1 MSATAW
7 SPTSWQGLPAAQQP
21 HYRDSGA
28 LAVSLAE
35 LAELPPL
42 VVAEEVDHL
51 QRLLA
56 EAAAGKRFLLQ
67 GGDCAE
73 VFADCRGAIIQDKLR
88 VLLQM
93 SVLITHGGR
102 TGVIHLGRIAGQYAK
117 PRSGTTERVNGA
129 DVPVY
134 RGDLI
139 NGLAPE
145 QREPDPRRLLEAYH
159 RAAATLNHLR
169 ALVDGGFA
177 DLHHPEHW
185 DLPWSREDAGHYL
198 ETLDQVRNSL
208 DFVQRLGGLPEHL
221 RTGEL
226 FTSHEALHLPFETAL
241 TRHVPEKGRHYNL
254 GAHFL
259 WIGERT
265 RQLDGAHLEYVR
277 GLANPIGLKV
287 GASMTPDL
295 LSRVLAKLDPERK
308 PGRLTLITRFGAGKA
323 AAVLPGLIEV
333 ARAEGHPVLWSCD
346 PMHGN
351 GRTVMVELSPERD
364 AEGHRAGGAAQGG
377 SRRKREV
384 KTRAFGDIL
393 QELREVAALH
403 RAHGS
408 RLGAVHFELTGEP
421 VTECTGGVEG
431 LDEAGLQRAYR
442 SGCDPRLNRSQ
453 SLEMA
458 FLIAQMIR
466 EG

>member
-1 MSATAW
+1 MTMTW
-7 SPTSWQGLPAAQQP
+7 TPDSWRQHPAAQQP
-21 HYRDSGA
+21 TYPDPAA
-28 LAVSLAE
+28 LELVLAE
-35 LAELPPL
+35 LRELPPL
-42 VVAEEVDHL
+42 VVAEEVNHL
-51 QRLLA
+51 RGLLA
-56 EAAAGKRFLLQ
+56 EAAAGRRFLLQ

-73 VFADCRGAIIQDKLR
+73 AFADCRGGLIQDKLR

-117 PRSGTTERVNGA
+117 PRSGTMEVVEGRE
-129 DVPVY
+129 VPVY

-139 NGLAPE
+139 NSLDPDR
-145 QREPDPRRLLEAYH
+145 READPRRLMEAYH
-159 RAAATLNHLR
+159 RAAVTLNHLR
-169 ALVDGGFA
+169 SLVDGGFA

-241 TRHVPEKGRHYNL
+241 TRWVPEHRAHYNL

-265 RQLDGAHLEYVR
+265 RQLDGAHLEYIR
-277 GLANPIGLKV
+277 GIANPIGLKV
-287 GASMTPDL
+287 GASMTPEQL
-295 LSRVLAKLDPERK
+295 KQVLAQLDPERQA
-308 PGRLTLITRFGAGKA
+308 GRLTLITRFGAGKA
-323 AAVLPGLIEV
+323 EAVLPALIAA
-333 ARAEGHPVLWSCD
+333 ARAAGHPVLWSCD

-351 GRTVMVELSPERD
+351 GRTTP
-364 AEGHRAGGAAQGG
+364 GGL
-377 SRRKREV
+377 
-384 KTRAFGDIL
+384 KTRYFGDIL
-393 QELREVAALH
+393 QELQEVAELH
-403 RAHGS
+403 RRLGS

-431 LDEAGLQRAYR
+431 LVEADLQRAYR

-458 FLIAQMIR
+458 FLIAKMVR

>member
-1 MSATAW
+1 
-7 SPTSWQGLPAAQQP
+7 LPAAQQP
-21 HYRDSGA
+21 VYRDPA
-28 LAVSLAE
+28 AVETVLTE
-35 LAELPPL
+35 LRELPSL
-42 VVAEEVDHL
+42 VVAEEVDLLH
-51 QRLLA
+51 RLLA
-56 EAAAGKRFLLQ
+56 EAAAGERFLLQ

-73 VFADCRGAIIQDKLR
+73 AFADCRGPIIQDKLR

-117 PRSGTTERVNGA
+117 PRSGSTEVINGEE
-129 DVPVY
+129 VPVY
-134 RGDLI
+134 RGDII
-139 NGLAPE
+139 NGLAAD
-145 QREPDPRRLLEAYH
+145 QREADPLRLLEAYH

-169 ALVDGGFA
+169 ALMDGGFA
-177 DLHHPEHW
+177 DLQHPEHW
-185 DLPWSREDAGHYL
+185 DLSWSRDDAGHYY
-198 ETLDQVRNSL
+198 ETLEQVRNSL

-221 RTGEL
+221 RTGEF
-226 FTSHEALHLPFETAL
+226 FTSHEALHLPYETAL
-241 TRHVPEKGRHYNL
+241 TRFVPGSGRHYNL

-265 RQLDGAHLEYVR
+265 RQLDHAHLEYIR
-277 GLANPIGLKV
+277 GIANPIGLKV
-287 GASMTPDL
+287 GASMTPETL
-295 LSRVLAKLDPERK
+295 REVLAKLDPERK

-323 AAVLPGLIEV
+323 AAVLPALIET

-351 GRTVMVELSPERD
+351 GRTVLTGLSPEQE
-364 AEGHRAGGAAQGG
+364 AEGRRAGGAAQGD
-377 SRRKREV
+377 SRGMREV

-393 QELREVAALH
+393 QELQEVAATH
-403 RAHGS
+403 RACGS
-408 RLGAVHFELTGEP
+408 RMGAVHFELTGEP
-421 VTECTGGVEG
+421 VTECLGGMEG
-431 LDEAGLQRAYR
+431 LDEAALQRAYR

-466 EG
+466 

>member
-1 MSATAW
+1 MTHGGTAMTPSW
-7 SPTSWQGLPAAQQP
+7 SPTSWRGLPAAQQP
-21 HYRDSGA
+21 TYRDPA
-28 LAVSLAE
+28 AVQTVLAE
-35 LAELPPL
+35 LSELPPL
-42 VVAEEVDHL
+42 VVAEEIDLL
-51 QRLLA
+51 QRLLG
-56 EAAAGKRFLLQ
+56 EAAEGKRFLLQ

-73 VFADCRGAIIQDKLR
+73 AFSDCRGPIIQDKLR

-117 PRSGTTERVNGA
+117 PRSGDTERINGQ
-129 DVPVY
+129 DLPVY
-134 RGDLI
+134 RGDII

-145 QREPDPRRLLEAYH
+145 QREPDPLRMLEAYH

-226 FTSHEALHLPFETAL
+226 FTSHEALHLPFETAM
-241 TRHVPEKGRHYNL
+241 TRLVPEKERHYNL

-259 WIGERT
+259 WVGERT
-265 RQLDGAHLEYVR
+265 RQLDGAHLEYIR

-287 GASMTPDL
+287 GASMTPDQL
-295 LSRVLAKLDPERK
+295 RQVLSKLDPERR
-308 PGRLTLITRFGAGKA
+308 PGRLTLITRFGAGRA
-323 AAVLPGLIEV
+323 AGVLPGLIEV

-351 GRTVMVELSPERD
+351 GRQSS
-364 AEGHRAGGAAQGG
+364 GGL
-377 SRRKREV
+377 

-393 QELREVAALH
+393 QELQEVAALH
-403 RAHGS
+403 RAHRS

-431 LDEAGLQRAYR
+431 LDEAGLERAYR

-466 EG
+466 EP

>member
-1 MSATAW
+1 MKPW
-7 SPTSWQGLPAAQQP
+7 NPDSWRGLPAAQQP
-21 HYRDSGA
+21 VYKDSA
-28 LAVSLAE
+28 AVETALAE
-35 LAELPPL
+35 LRELPPL
-42 VVAEEVDHL
+42 VVAEEVDLL
-51 QRLLA
+51 QKLLA

-73 VFADCRGAIIQDKLR
+73 AFADCRGSIIQNKLR

-117 PRSGTTERVNGA
+117 PRSGNTELVDGQE
-129 DVPVY
+129 VPVY

-139 NGLAPE
+139 NGLAAD
-145 QREPDPRRLLEAYH
+145 QREADPQRLLEAYY
-159 RAAATLNHLR
+159 RASATLNHLR

-177 DLHHPEHW
+177 DLQHPEHW
-185 DLPWSREDAGHYL
+185 DLTWSREDAGHYL
-198 ETLDQVRNSL
+198 ETLNQVQNSL
-208 DFVQRLGGLPEHL
+208 EFVQRLGGLPEHL

-241 TRHVPEKGRHYNL
+241 TRFVPEKSRHYNL

-265 RQLDGAHLEYVR
+265 RQLDGAHLEYIR

-287 GASMTPDL
+287 GPSMTPETL
-295 LSRVLAKLDPERK
+295 RQVLSKLDPQRQ
-308 PGRLTLITRFGAGKA
+308 PGRLTLITRFGAGRA
-323 AAVLPGLIEV
+323 AGVLPTLIEA

-351 GRTVMVELSPERD
+351 GRQAS
-364 AEGHRAGGAAQGG
+364 GGQ
-377 SRRKREV
+377 

-393 QELREVAALH
+393 QELQEVATLH

-408 RLGAVHFELTGEP
+408 RMGAVHFELTGEP
-421 VTECTGGVEG
+421 VTECTGGMEG
-431 LDEAGLQRAYR
+431 LDEAGLHLAYH

-466 EG
+466 ES

>member
-1 MSATAW
+1 MSPEAITMTPHSKQPW
-7 SPTSWQGLPAAQQP
+7 TPDSWRGLPAAQQP
-21 HYRDSGA
+21 VYRDQA
-28 LAVSLAE
+28 AVETVLTE
-35 LAELPPL
+35 LRELPSL
-42 VVAEEVDHL
+42 VVPEEVDLLH
-51 QRLLA
+51 RLLA
-56 EAAAGKRFLLQ
+56 EAAAGERFLLQ

-73 VFADCRGAIIQDKLR
+73 AFADCRGPIIQDKLR

-117 PRSGTTERVNGA
+117 PRSGNTEVVNGEHL
-129 DVPVY
+129 PVY
-134 RGDLI
+134 RGDII
-139 NGLAPE
+139 NGLATD
-145 QREPDPRRLLEAYH
+145 QREADPQRLLEAYH

-169 ALVDGGFA
+169 ALMDGGFA
-177 DLHHPEHW
+177 DLQHPEHW
-185 DLPWSREDAGHYL
+185 DLSWSRDDAGHYY
-198 ETLDQVRNSL
+198 ETLEQVRNSL

-221 RTGEL
+221 RTGEF
-226 FTSHEALHLPFETAL
+226 FTSHEALHLPYETAL
-241 TRHVPEKGRHYNL
+241 TRYVPSSDRHYNL

-265 RQLDGAHLEYVR
+265 RQLDHAHLEYIC
-277 GLANPIGLKV
+277 GIANPIGLKV
-287 GASMTPDL
+287 GASMTPETL
-295 LSRVLAKLDPERK
+295 KRVLAKLDPERK

-323 AAVLPGLIEV
+323 TGVLPGLIET

-351 GRTVMVELSPERD
+351 GRTL
-364 AEGHRAGGAAQGG
+364 AGGL
-377 SRRKREV
+377 

-393 QELREVAALH
+393 QELQEVAALH

-408 RLGAVHFELTGEP
+408 RMGAVHFELTGEP
-421 VTECTGGVEG
+421 VTECIGGMEG
-431 LDEAGLQRAYR
+431 IDEAGLQRAYR

-458 FLIAQMIR
+458 FLIAQIIR
-466 EG
+466 

>member
-1 MSATAW
+1 MTALW
-7 SPTSWQGLPAAQQP
+7 TPDSWQRRPAAQQP
-21 HYRDSGA
+21 RYRDPGS
-28 LAVSLAE
+28 LEAVLAE
-35 LAELPPL
+35 LRELPPL

-51 QRLLA
+51 RDLLA
-56 EAAAGKRFLLQ
+56 EAAAGRKFLLQ

-73 VFADCRGAIIQDKLR
+73 AFADCRGGLIQDKLR

-117 PRSGTTERVNGA
+117 PRSGATEVVDGRE
-129 DVPVY
+129 VPVY

-139 NGLAPE
+139 NGLDPDR
-145 QREPDPRRLLEAYH
+145 READPHRLMEAYH

-198 ETLDQVRNSL
+198 ETLDQVRVSL

-226 FTSHEALHLPFETAL
+226 FTSHEALHLPYETAL
-241 TRHVPEKGRHYNL
+241 TRWVPGQQAHYNL

-265 RQLDGAHLEYVR
+265 RQLDGAHLEYIR

-287 GASMTPDL
+287 GPGMTAEQLRP
-295 LSRVLAKLDPERK
+295 VLALLDPERQ
-308 PGRLTLITRFGAGKA
+308 PGRLTLITRFGAGRA
-323 AAVLPGLIEV
+323 EAVLPGLIQA
-333 ARAEGHPVLWSCD
+333 AREGGHPVLWSSD

-351 GRTVMVELSPERD
+351 GRTTPTGL
-364 AEGHRAGGAAQGG
+364 
-377 SRRKREV
+377 
-384 KTRAFGDIL
+384 KTRSFGDIL
-393 QELREVAALH
+393 QELQEVAAVH
-403 RAHGS
+403 RRLGS

-431 LDEAGLQRAYR
+431 LVEADLQRAYR

-458 FLIAQMIR
+458 FLLARILR

>member
-1 MSATAW
+1 MSLAPIRPW
-7 SPTSWQGLPAAQQP
+7 HPDSWRACPAAQQP
-21 HYRDSGA
+21 VYADPSA
-28 LAVSLAE
+28 LEAALAE
-35 LAELPPL
+35 LRELPPL

-51 QRLLA
+51 RSLLA
-56 EAAAGKRFLLQ
+56 EAAEGKRFLLQ

-73 VFADCRGAIIQDKLR
+73 AFADCRGPLIQNKLR

-117 PRSGTTERVNGA
+117 PRSADTEELDGRR
-129 DVPVY
+129 VPVY
-134 RGDLI
+134 RGDII
-139 NGLAPE
+139 NGLAPD

-159 RAAATLNHLR
+159 RSAATLNHLR

-185 DLPWSREDAGHYL
+185 DLDWSREDAGHYL
-198 ETLDQVRNSL
+198 ETLDQVRASL

-226 FTSHEALHLPFETAL
+226 FTSHEALLLPYETAL
-241 TRHVPEKGRHYNL
+241 TRAVPGREAAYNL

-259 WIGERT
+259 WVGERT
-265 RQLDGAHLEYVR
+265 RQLDGAHLEYLR
-277 GLANPIGLKV
+277 GIANPIGLKV
-287 GASMTPDL
+287 GASMTPEL
-295 LSRVLAKLDPERK
+295 LRKVLARLDPDRQ
-308 PGRLTLITRFGAGKA
+308 PGRLTLITRFGAGRA
-323 AAVLPGLIEV
+323 AGVLPGLLEA

-351 GRTVMVELSPERD
+351 ARQTASG
-364 AEGHRAGGAAQGG
+364 
-377 SRRKREV
+377 V
-384 KTRAFGDIL
+384 KTRAFEDIL
-393 QELREVAALH
+393 CELREVAALH

-458 FLIAQMIR
+458 FLIARMIR

>member
-1 MSATAW
+1 MKPWT
-7 SPTSWQGLPAAQQP
+7 PDSWRGMPAAQQP
-21 HYRDSGA
+21 VYRDPA
-28 LAVSLAE
+28 AVDTVLAE
-35 LAELPPL
+35 LRELPPL
-42 VVAEEVDHL
+42 VVAEEVDSL
-51 QRLLA
+51 QKLLA
-56 EAAAGKRFLLQ
+56 EATAGQRFLLQ

-73 VFADCRGAIIQDKLR
+73 AFRDCRGPIIQDKLR

-117 PRSGTTERVNGA
+117 PRSGLTELVNGEE
-129 DVPVY
+129 VPVY

-139 NGLAPE
+139 NGLGVD
-145 QREPDPRRLLEAYH
+145 QREADPARLLEAYH

-177 DLHHPEHW
+177 DLQHPEHW
-185 DLPWSREDAGHYL
+185 DLTWSREDAGHYL

-241 TRHVPEKGRHYNL
+241 TRFVPEFDRHYNL

-259 WIGERT
+259 WVGERT
-265 RQLDGAHLEYVR
+265 RQLDHAHLEYIR
-277 GLANPIGLKV
+277 GIANPIGLKV
-287 GASMTPDL
+287 GASMTPEAL
-295 LSRVLAKLDPERK
+295 RQTLSILDPERR
-308 PGRLTLITRFGAGKA
+308 PGRLTLITRFGAGRA
-323 AAVLPGLIEV
+323 EAVLPALIEA

-351 GRTVMVELSPERD
+351 GRQAT
-364 AEGHRAGGAAQGG
+364 GGL
-377 SRRKREV
+377 

-393 QELREVAALH
+393 QELQEVAALH

-408 RLGAVHFELTGEP
+408 RMGAVHFELTGAP
-421 VTECTGGVEG
+421 APECTRGVER
-431 LDEAGLQRAYR
+431 L
-442 SGCDPRLNRSQ
+442 GCDEVALRPVGEREQGRAGTSPVV
-453 SLEMA
+453 
-458 FLIAQMIR
+458 LIGGQELHRAADVLHDGGGIARGHGQVAAAER
-466 EG
+466 

>member
-1 MSATAW
+1 MNPPSMKPW
-7 SPTSWQGLPAAQQP
+7 NPDSWRGLPAAQQP
-21 HYRDSGA
+21 VYRDA
-28 LAVSLAE
+28 AAVEEVLTE
-35 LAELPPL
+35 LRELPPL
-42 VVAEEVDHL
+42 VVPEEVDL
-51 QRLLA
+51 LNKLLA
-56 EAAAGKRFLLQ
+56 EAAEGKRFLLQ

-73 VFADCRGAIIQDKLR
+73 AFADCRGAIIQDKLR

-117 PRSGTTERVNGA
+117 PRSGNTEWINGEE
-129 DVPVY
+129 VPVY

-139 NGLAPE
+139 NGLAAD
-145 QREPDPRRLLEAYH
+145 QREADPRRLMEAYH

-177 DLHHPEHW
+177 DLQHPEHW
-185 DLPWSREDAGHYL
+185 DLSWSREDAGHYL

-208 DFVQRLGGLPEHL
+208 AFVQRLGGLPEHL

-226 FTSHEALHLPFETAL
+226 FTSHEALHLPYETAL
-241 TRHVPEKGRHYNL
+241 TRFVPEQGRHYNL

-265 RQLDGAHLEYVR
+265 RQIDYAHLEYIR
-277 GLANPIGLKV
+277 GIANPIGLKV
-287 GASMTPDL
+287 SAAMTPDML
-295 LSRVLAKLDPERK
+295 RQVLSKLDPDRK
-308 PGRLTLITRFGAGKA
+308 SGRLTLITRFGAGKA
-323 AAVLPGLIEV
+323 EGVLPRLIET

-351 GRTVMVELSPERD
+351 GRTV
-364 AEGHRAGGAAQGG
+364 AGGL
-377 SRRKREV
+377 

-393 QELREVAALH
+393 QELQEVAALH
-403 RAHGS
+403 RACGS
-408 RLGAVHFELTGEP
+408 RMGAVHFELTGEP
-421 VTECTGGVEG
+421 VTECTGGMEG

-466 EG
+466 EA

>member
-1 MSATAW
+1 MTPW
-7 SPTSWQGLPAAQQP
+7 SPDSWRGLPAAQQP
-21 HYRDSGA
+21 VYRDPQ
-28 LAVSLAE
+28 AVIAALAE
-35 LAELPPL
+35 LRELPPL

-73 VFADCRGAIIQDKLR
+73 AFADCRGPLIQNKLR

-117 PRSGTTERVNGA
+117 PRSGNTELIDGRE
-129 DVPVY
+129 VPVY

-145 QREPDPRRLLEAYH
+145 QREADPGRLLEAYH

-185 DLPWSREDAGHYL
+185 DLAWSREDAGHYL

-241 TRHVPEKGRHYNL
+241 TRFVPGQNRYYNL

-265 RQLDGAHLEYVR
+265 RQLDGAHLEYIR

-287 GASMTPDL
+287 GPSMTPEEL
-295 LSRVLAKLDPERK
+295 RQILSKLDPQRH
-308 PGRLTLITRFGAGKA
+308 PGRLTLITRFGAGRA
-323 AAVLPGLIEV
+323 AGVLPALIET
-333 ARAEGHPVLWSCD
+333 ARVEGHPVLWSCD

-351 GRTVMVELSPERD
+351 GRQAS
-364 AEGHRAGGAAQGG
+364 GGQ
-377 SRRKREV
+377 

-393 QELREVAALH
+393 QELQEVATLH

-431 LDEAGLQRAYR
+431 LDEAGLHLAYR

>member
-1 MSATAW
+1 MNPEIPMTPHAKLPWT
-7 SPTSWQGLPAAQQP
+7 PDSWRGLPAAQQP
-21 HYRDSGA
+21 VYRDA
-28 LAVSLAE
+28 AAVEAVLAE
-35 LAELPPL
+35 LRELPPL
-42 VVAEEVDHL
+42 VVAEEVDFL
-51 QRLLA
+51 QQQLA
-56 EAAAGKRFLLQ
+56 EAAEGKRFLLQ

-73 VFADCRGAIIQDKLR
+73 AFADCRGAIIQDKLR

-102 TGVIHLGRIAGQYAK
+102 TGVVHLGRIAGQYAK
-117 PRSGTTERVNGA
+117 PRSGLTERVNGEE
-129 DVPVY
+129 VPVY

-139 NGLAPE
+139 NGLGLD
-145 QREPDPRRLLEAYH
+145 QREADPRRLMEAYH

-177 DLHHPEHW
+177 DLQHPEHW
-185 DLPWSREDAGHYL
+185 DLSWSREDAGHYL

-208 DFVQRLGGLPEHL
+208 AFVQRLGGLPEHL

-241 TRHVPEKGRHYNL
+241 TRFVPEKGRHYNL

-265 RQLDGAHLEYVR
+265 RQLDHAHLEYAR
-277 GLANPIGLKV
+277 GIANPIGLKV
-287 GASMTPDL
+287 SAAMTPDL
-295 LSRVLAKLDPERK
+295 LRPVLARLDPERK
-308 PGRLTLITRFGAGKA
+308 PGRLTLITRFGAGRAEA
-323 AAVLPGLIEV
+323 ALPGLIAC

-351 GRTVMVELSPERD
+351 GRQ
-364 AEGHRAGGAAQGG
+364 AAGGL
-377 SRRKREV
+377 

-393 QELREVAALH
+393 QELQEVASLH
-403 RAHGS
+403 RACGS
-408 RLGAVHFELTGEP
+408 RMGAVHFELTGEP
-421 VTECTGGVEG
+421 VTECTGGMEN

-466 EG
+466 EA

>member
-1 MSATAW
+1 MSSW
-7 SPTSWQGLPAAQQP
+7 SPDSWRGLPAAQQP
-21 HYRDSGA
+21 VYRDPA
-28 LAVSLAE
+28 AVEIALAE
-35 LAELPPL
+35 LRELPPL
-42 VVAEEVDHL
+42 VVAEEVDLL
-51 QRLLA
+51 QKLLA

-73 VFADCRGAIIQDKLR
+73 AFADCRGAIIQNKLR

-117 PRSGTTERVNGA
+117 PRSGLTERVDGQE
-129 DVPVY
+129 VPVY

-145 QREPDPRRLLEAYH
+145 QREADPQRLLEAYH

-177 DLHHPEHW
+177 DLQHPEHW
-185 DLPWSREDAGHYL
+185 DLTWSREDAGHYL
-198 ETLDQVRNSL
+198 ETLDQVQNSL

-241 TRHVPEKGRHYNL
+241 TRFVPEKGRHYNL

-265 RQLDGAHLEYVR
+265 RQLDGAHLEYIR

-287 GASMTPDL
+287 GPSMTPEAL
-295 LSRVLAKLDPERK
+295 RQVLSKLDPQRQ
-308 PGRLTLITRFGAGKA
+308 PGRLTLITRFGAGRA
-323 AAVLPGLIEV
+323 AGVLPALIEA

-351 GRTVMVELSPERD
+351 GRQAS
-364 AEGHRAGGAAQGG
+364 GGQ
-377 SRRKREV
+377 

-393 QELREVAALH
+393 QELQEVATLH

-408 RLGAVHFELTGEP
+408 RMGAVHFELTGEP
-421 VTECTGGVEG
+421 VTECTGGMEG
-431 LDEAGLQRAYR
+431 LDEAGLHLAYR

-466 EG
+466 ET

>member
-1 MSATAW
+1 
-7 SPTSWQGLPAAQQP
+7 
-21 HYRDSGA
+21 
-28 LAVSLAE
+28 
-35 LAELPPL
+35 
-42 VVAEEVDHL
+42 
-51 QRLLA
+51 
-56 EAAAGKRFLLQ
+56 LLQ

-73 VFADCRGAIIQDKLR
+73 AFADCRGAIIQNKLR

-117 PRSGTTERVNGA
+117 PRSGDTERVDGQE
-129 DVPVY
+129 VPVY

-139 NGLAPE
+139 NGLAPD
-145 QREPDPRRLLEAYH
+145 QREADPRRLLEAYH

-177 DLHHPEHW
+177 DLQHPEHW
-185 DLPWSREDAGHYL
+185 NLPWSREDAGHYL
-198 ETLDQVRNSL
+198 ETLDQVQNSL

-241 TRHVPEKGRHYNL
+241 TRFVPEKGRHYNL

-265 RQLDGAHLEYVR
+265 RQLDGAHLEYIR

-287 GASMTPDL
+287 GPSMTPEAL
-295 LSRVLAKLDPERK
+295 RQVLSKLDPQRQ
-308 PGRLTLITRFGAGKA
+308 PGRLTLITRFGAGRA
-323 AAVLPGLIEV
+323 AGVLPALIEA

-351 GRTVMVELSPERD
+351 GRQAS
-364 AEGHRAGGAAQGG
+364 GGQ
-377 SRRKREV
+377 

-393 QELREVAALH
+393 QELQEVATLH

-408 RLGAVHFELTGEP
+408 RMGAVHFELTGEP

-431 LDEAGLQRAYR
+431 LDEAGLHLAYR

-466 EG
+466 

>member
-1 MSATAW
+1 MNPETTTMQPSTQPW
-7 SPTSWQGLPAAQQP
+7 TPDSWRGLPAAQQP
-21 HYRDSGA
+21 VYADPA
-28 LAVSLAE
+28 AVDAVLAE
-35 LAELPPL
+35 LGELPPL
-42 VVAEEVDHL
+42 VVAEEVDL
-51 QRLLA
+51 LSQLLA

-73 VFADCRGAIIQDKLR
+73 AFADCRGPIIQNKLR
-88 VLLQM
+88 ILLQM

-117 PRSGTTERVNGA
+117 PRSGLTERVNG
-129 DVPVY
+129 DDIPVY

-139 NGLAPE
+139 NGLAPD
-145 QREPDPRRLLEAYH
+145 QREADPQRMMEAYL

-185 DLPWSREDAGHYL
+185 NLAWSREDAGHYL

-241 TRHVPEKGRHYNL
+241 TRFVPEKDRHYNL

-259 WIGERT
+259 WVGERT
-265 RQLDGAHLEYVR
+265 RQLDGAHLEYLR

-287 GASMTPDL
+287 SAAMTPDAL
-295 LSRVLAKLDPERK
+295 RQVLSKLDPERK
-308 PGRLTLITRFGAGKA
+308 PGRLTLITRFGAGRAEAALPALIA
-323 AAVLPGLIEV
+323 AAQ
-333 ARAEGHPVLWSCD
+333 AEGHPVLWSCD

-351 GRTVMVELSPERD
+351 GRTV
-364 AEGHRAGGAAQGG
+364 AGGL
-377 SRRKREV
+377 

-393 QELREVAALH
+393 QELQEVAALH
-403 RAHGS
+403 RACGS
-408 RLGAVHFELTGEP
+408 RMGAVHFELTGEP
-421 VTECTGGVEG
+421 VTECIGGMEG

>member
-1 MSATAW
+1 MKPW
-7 SPTSWQGLPAAQQP
+7 SPDSWRGLPAAQQP
-21 HYRDSGA
+21 VYRDPQ
-28 LAVSLAE
+28 AVDAALAE
-35 LAELPPL
+35 LRELPPL
-42 VVAEEVDHL
+42 VVEEEVDHL

-73 VFADCRGAIIQDKLR
+73 AFADCRGAIIQNKLR

-117 PRSGTTERVNGA
+117 PRSGEIELIDGRE
-129 DVPVY
+129 VPVY

-139 NGLAPE
+139 NGLAAD
-145 QREPDPRRLLEAYH
+145 QREADPGRLLEAYH

-185 DLPWSREDAGHYL
+185 DLAWSREDAGHYL

-241 TRHVPEKGRHYNL
+241 TRFVPEQQRHYNL

-265 RQLDGAHLEYVR
+265 RQLDGAHLEYIR

-287 GASMTPDL
+287 GPSMTPEAL
-295 LSRVLAKLDPERK
+295 RQILSKLDPQRQ
-308 PGRLTLITRFGAGKA
+308 PGRLTLITRFGAGRA
-323 AAVLPGLIEV
+323 AGVLPSLIDT

-351 GRTVMVELSPERD
+351 GRQAS
-364 AEGHRAGGAAQGG
+364 GGQK
-377 SRRKREV
+377 S
-384 KTRAFGDIL
+384 RAFGDIL
-393 QELREVAALH
+393 QELQEVATLH
-403 RAHGS
+403 RENGS

-431 LDEAGLQRAYR
+431 LDEAGLHLAYR

>member
-1 MSATAW
+1 MTTMTW
-7 SPTSWQGLPAAQQP
+7 TPETWRQLQAAQQP
-21 HYRDSGA
+21 VYRDPVA
-28 LAVSLAE
+28 LQAALAE

-51 QRLLA
+51 QILLA
-56 EAAAGKRFLLQ
+56 EAAAGQRFLLQ

-73 VFADCRGAIIQDKLR
+73 AFADCRGSLIQDKLR

-102 TGVIHLGRIAGQYAK
+102 TGVVHLGRIAGQYAK
-117 PRSGTTERVNGA
+117 PRSGNTEVVDGRE
-129 DVPVY
+129 VPVY

-139 NGLAPE
+139 NSLDPN
-145 QREPDPRRLLEAYH
+145 QREADPARLLQAYH
-159 RAAATLNHLR
+159 RSAVTLNHLR

-198 ETLDQVRNSL
+198 ETLDQVRASL
-208 DFVQRLGGLPEHL
+208 DFVQRLGGLPENL

-241 TRHVPEKGRHYNL
+241 TRWVPEKEAFYNL

-265 RQLDGAHLEYVR
+265 RQLDGAHLEYIR

-287 GASMTPDL
+287 GASMQPGDL
-295 LSRVLAKLDPERK
+295 KTVLAKLDPQRQ

-323 AAVLPGLIEV
+323 ETVLPGLIEA
-333 ARAEGHPVLWSCD
+333 ARAEGHPVLWSSD

-351 GRTVMVELSPERD
+351 GTQTPSGL
-364 AEGHRAGGAAQGG
+364 
-377 SRRKREV
+377 

-393 QELREVAALH
+393 QELQEVAEIH
-403 RAHGS
+403 RRLGS

-431 LDEAGLQRAYR
+431 LEEADLWRAYR

-458 FLIAQMIR
+458 FLLAKVIR

>member
-1 MSATAW
+1 MSSW
-7 SPTSWQGLPAAQQP
+7 SPDSWRGLPAAQQP
-21 HYRDSGA
+21 VYRDPA
-28 LAVSLAE
+28 AVEIALAE
-35 LAELPPL
+35 LRELPPL
-42 VVAEEVDHL
+42 VVAEEVDLL
-51 QRLLA
+51 QKLLA

-73 VFADCRGAIIQDKLR
+73 AFADCRGAIIQNKLR

-117 PRSGTTERVNGA
+117 PRSGLTERVDGQE
-129 DVPVY
+129 VPVY

-145 QREPDPRRLLEAYH
+145 QREADPQRLLEAYH

-177 DLHHPEHW
+177 DLQHPEHW
-185 DLPWSREDAGHYL
+185 DLTWSREDAGHYL
-198 ETLDQVRNSL
+198 ETLDQVQNSL

-241 TRHVPEKGRHYNL
+241 TRFVPEKGRHYNL

-265 RQLDGAHLEYVR
+265 RQLDGAHLEYIR

-287 GASMTPDL
+287 GPSMTPEAL
-295 LSRVLAKLDPERK
+295 RQVLSKLDPQRQ
-308 PGRLTLITRFGAGKA
+308 PGRLTLITRFGAGRA
-323 AAVLPGLIEV
+323 AGVLPALIE
-333 ARAEGHPVLWSCD
+333 AAQAEGHPVLWSCD

-351 GRTVMVELSPERD
+351 GRQAS
-364 AEGHRAGGAAQGG
+364 GGQ
-377 SRRKREV
+377 
-384 KTRAFGDIL
+384 KTRTFGDIL
-393 QELREVAALH
+393 QELQEVATLH

-408 RLGAVHFELTGEP
+408 RMGAVHFELTGEP
-421 VTECTGGVEG
+421 VTECTGGMEG
-431 LDEAGLQRAYR
+431 LDEAGLHLAYR

-466 EG
+466 ET

>member
-1 MSATAW
+1 MMTTW
-7 SPTSWQGLPAAQQP
+7 TPDSWRQRPAAQQP
-21 HYRDSGA
+21 TYRGPVA
-28 LAVSLAE
+28 LEAVLAE
-35 LAELPPL
+35 LRELPPL
-42 VVAEEVDHL
+42 VVAEEVNHL
-51 QRLLA
+51 RVLLA
-56 EAAAGKRFLLQ
+56 EAVAGKRFLLQ

-73 VFADCRGAIIQDKLR
+73 AFADCRGGLIQDKLR

-117 PRSGTTERVNGA
+117 PRSGTTEVVEGRE
-129 DVPVY
+129 VPVY

-139 NGLAPE
+139 NSLDPDRREAEP
-145 QREPDPRRLLEAYH
+145 QRLMEAYH
-159 RAAATLNHLR
+159 RAAVTLNHLR
-169 ALVDGGFA
+169 SLVDGGFA

-198 ETLDQVRNSL
+198 ETLDQVRASL

-241 TRHVPEKGRHYNL
+241 TRWVPEQRAHYNL

-265 RQLDGAHLEYVR
+265 RQLDGAHLEYIR
-277 GLANPIGLKV
+277 GIANPIGLKV
-287 GASMTPDL
+287 GASMTAEQL
-295 LSRVLAKLDPERK
+295 KQVLALLDPTRQ

-323 AAVLPGLIEV
+323 EALLPGLIAA

-351 GRTVMVELSPERD
+351 GRTTP
-364 AEGHRAGGAAQGG
+364 GGL
-377 SRRKREV
+377 
-384 KTRAFGDIL
+384 KTRYFGDIL
-393 QELREVAALH
+393 QELQEVAELH
-403 RAHGS
+403 RRLGS

-431 LDEAGLQRAYR
+431 LVEADLQRAYR

-458 FLIAQMIR
+458 FLIAKMVR

>member
-1 MSATAW
+1 MNPEN
-7 SPTSWQGLPAAQQP
+7 PTMTPHAIQPWTPDSWRGLPAQQQP
-21 HYRDSGA
+21 VYRGA
-28 LAVSLAE
+28 AAMEEVLTE
-35 LAELPPL
+35 LCELPPL
-42 VVAEEVDHL
+42 VVAEEVDYL

-56 EAAAGKRFLLQ
+56 EAAEGKRFLLQ

-73 VFADCRGAIIQDKLR
+73 AFADCRGPIIQDKLR

-117 PRSGTTERVNGA
+117 PRSGNTEKVNGEEL
-129 DVPVY
+129 PVY

-139 NGLAPE
+139 NGLGAD
-145 QREPDPRRLLEAYH
+145 QREADPRRLLEAYY

-177 DLHHPEHW
+177 DLQHPEHW
-185 DLPWSREDAGHYL
+185 DLSWSREDAGHYL

-241 TRHVPEKGRHYNL
+241 TRYVPEQGRHYNL

-265 RQLDGAHLEYVR
+265 RQLDHAHLEYIR
-277 GLANPIGLKV
+277 GIANPIGLKV
-287 GASMTPDL
+287 SAAMTPETL
-295 LSRVLAKLDPERK
+295 RQVLSKLDPERK

-323 AAVLPGLIEV
+323 EAALPGLIEA
-333 ARAEGHPVLWSCD
+333 ARSEGHPVLWSCD

-351 GRTVMVELSPERD
+351 GRQ
-364 AEGHRAGGAAQGG
+364 AAGGL
-377 SRRKREV
+377 

-393 QELREVAALH
+393 QELQEVAALH

-408 RLGAVHFELTGEP
+408 RMIRYRLSISGISSCMRASPYGPTFTELTAYESSKYG
-421 VTECTGGVEG
+421 
-431 LDEAGLQRAYR
+431 AG
-442 SGCDPRLNRSQ
+442 C
-453 SLEMA
+453 
-458 FLIAQMIR
+458 
-466 EG
+466 

>member
-1 MSATAW
+1 MNTTLNTW
-7 SPTSWQGLPAAQQP
+7 QPNSWRNLPAAQQP
-21 HYRDSGA
+21 VYRDA
-28 LAVSLAE
+28 AAVNTVLAE

-42 VVAEEVDHL
+42 VVAEEVDSL
-51 QRLLA
+51 QHLLA
-56 EAAAGKRFLLQ
+56 EAAEGKRFLLQ

-73 VFADCRGAIIQDKLR
+73 AFADCRGAIIQDKLR

-117 PRSGTTERVNGA
+117 PRSGTTERIDGRE
-129 DVPVY
+129 VPVY

-139 NGLAPE
+139 NGLAPD
-145 QREPDPRRLLEAYH
+145 QREADPNRLLEAYH

-177 DLHHPEHW
+177 DLQHPEHW
-185 DLPWSREDAGHYL
+185 DLSWSREDAGHYL
-198 ETLDQVRNSL
+198 ETLDQVQNSL
-208 DFVQRLGGLPEHL
+208 NFVQRLGGLPEHL

-241 TRHVPEKGRHYNL
+241 TRFVPEYNRHYNL

-259 WIGERT
+259 WVGERT
-265 RQLDGAHLEYVR
+265 RQLDGAHLEYLR
-277 GLANPIGLKV
+277 GIANPIGLKV
-287 GASMTPDL
+287 GASMTPDTL
-295 LSRVLAKLDPERK
+295 RQVLSKLDPERR
-308 PGRLTLITRFGAGKA
+308 PGRLTLITRFGADKA
-323 AAVLPGLIEV
+323 EAVLPALIEA

-351 GRTVMVELSPERD
+351 GRT
-364 AEGHRAGGAAQGG
+364 AAGGI
-377 SRRKREV
+377 

-393 QELREVAALH
+393 QELQEVAALH

-408 RLGAVHFELTGEP
+408 RMGAVHFELTGEP
-421 VTECTGGVEG
+421 VTECTGGMEG
-431 LDEAGLQRAYR
+431 LDEASLQRAYR

-466 EG
+466 

>member
-1 MSATAW
+1 MNPEIPMTPHAKLPWT
-7 SPTSWQGLPAAQQP
+7 PDSWRGLPAAQQP
-21 HYRDSGA
+21 VYRDA
-28 LAVSLAE
+28 AAVEAVLAE
-35 LAELPPL
+35 LRELPPL
-42 VVAEEVDHL
+42 VVAEEVDFL
-51 QRLLA
+51 QQQLA
-56 EAAAGKRFLLQ
+56 EAAEGKRFLLQ

-73 VFADCRGAIIQDKLR
+73 AFADCRGAIIQDKLR

-102 TGVIHLGRIAGQYAK
+102 TGVVHLGRIAGQYAK
-117 PRSGTTERVNGA
+117 PRSGLTERVNGEE
-129 DVPVY
+129 VPVY

-139 NGLAPE
+139 NGLGLD
-145 QREPDPRRLLEAYH
+145 QREADPRRLMEAYH

-177 DLHHPEHW
+177 DLQHPEHW
-185 DLPWSREDAGHYL
+185 DLSWSREDAGHYL

-208 DFVQRLGGLPEHL
+208 AFVQRLGGLPEHL

-241 TRHVPEKGRHYNL
+241 TRFVPEKGRHYNL

-265 RQLDGAHLEYVR
+265 RQLDHAHLEYAR
-277 GLANPIGLKV
+277 GIANPIGLKV
-287 GASMTPDL
+287 SAAMTPDL
-295 LSRVLAKLDPERK
+295 LRPVLARLDPERK
-308 PGRLTLITRFGAGKA
+308 PGRLTLITRFGAGRA
-323 AAVLPGLIEV
+323 AAALPGLIAC

-351 GRTVMVELSPERD
+351 GRQ
-364 AEGHRAGGAAQGG
+364 AAGGL
-377 SRRKREV
+377 

-393 QELREVAALH
+393 QELQEVASLH
-403 RAHGS
+403 RACGS
-408 RLGAVHFELTGEP
+408 RMGAVHFELTGEP
-421 VTECTGGVEG
+421 VTECTGGMEN

-466 EG
+466 EA

>member
-1 MSATAW
+1 MKTW
-7 SPTSWQGLPAAQQP
+7 TPDSWRSLPAAQQP
-21 HYRDSGA
+21 VYRDPA
-28 LAVSLAE
+28 AVETVLTE
-35 LAELPPL
+35 LRELPPL
-42 VVAEEVDHL
+42 VVAEEVDLL
-51 QRLLA
+51 QKLLA

-73 VFADCRGAIIQDKLR
+73 AFADCRGAIIQDKLR

-117 PRSGTTERVNGA
+117 PRSGLTEQVNGQE
-129 DVPVY
+129 VPVY

-139 NGLAPE
+139 NGLAPD
-145 QREPDPRRLLEAYH
+145 QREADPQRLLEAYH

-185 DLPWSREDAGHYL
+185 DLSWSREDAGHYL

-241 TRHVPEKGRHYNL
+241 TRFVPEKGCHYNL

-265 RQLDGAHLEYVR
+265 RQLEGAHLEYIR

-287 GASMTPDL
+287 GGSMTPETL
-295 LSRVLAKLDPERK
+295 RQVLSKLDPGRK
-308 PGRLTLITRFGAGKA
+308 QGRLTLITRFGAGKA
-323 AAVLPGLIEV
+323 KGVLPALIEA

-351 GRTVMVELSPERD
+351 GRT
-364 AEGHRAGGAAQGG
+364 AAGGQ
-377 SRRKREV
+377 

-393 QELREVAALH
+393 QELQEVAALH

-421 VTECTGGVEG
+421 VTECTGGMEG
-431 LDEAGLQRAYR
+431 LDEAGLHLAYR

-466 EG
+466 EP

>member
-1 MSATAW
+1 MKPW
-7 SPTSWQGLPAAQQP
+7 SPDSWRGLPAAQQP
-21 HYRDSGA
+21 TYKDPAGVETA
-28 LAVSLAE
+28 LVE
-35 LAELPPL
+35 LRELPPL
-42 VVAEEVDHL
+42 VVAEEVDLL
-51 QRLLA
+51 QKLLA
-56 EAAAGKRFLLQ
+56 EAAGGKRFLLQ

-73 VFADCRGAIIQDKLR
+73 AFADCRGPIIQNKLR

-117 PRSGTTERVNGA
+117 PRSGLTEIVDGVE
-129 DVPVY
+129 VPVY

-139 NGLAPE
+139 NGLAPD
-145 QREPDPRRLLEAYH
+145 QREADPRRLLEAYH

-177 DLHHPEHW
+177 DLQHPEHW
-185 DLPWSREDAGHYL
+185 NLTWSREDAGHYL

-226 FTSHEALHLPFETAL
+226 FTSHEALHLPYETAL
-241 TRHVPEKGRHYNL
+241 TRFVPEKGRHYNL

-287 GASMTPDL
+287 GPAMTPEGL
-295 LSRVLAKLDPERK
+295 RQVLSKLDPRREA
-308 PGRLTLITRFGAGKA
+308 GRLTLITRFGAGKA
-323 AAVLPGLIEV
+323 AGVLPALIEA
-333 ARAEGHPVLWSCD
+333 ARTEGHPVLWSCD

-351 GRTVMVELSPERD
+351 GRQAS
-364 AEGHRAGGAAQGG
+364 GGQ
-377 SRRKREV
+377 

-393 QELREVAALH
+393 QELQEVADLH
-403 RAHGS
+403 RACGS
-408 RLGAVHFELTGEP
+408 RMGAVHFELTGEP
-421 VTECTGGVEG
+421 VTECTGGMEG
-431 LDEAGLQRAYR
+431 LEEAGLHLAYH

-458 FLIAQMIR
+458 FLIARMIR
-466 EG
+466 ET